1 MKNVSFYFLDVIPTF
16 KKTHHDVVDFS
27 SRCCSKNVARIFRQ
41 PREVI
46 SRLQSKLKLQI
57 ISLNFTY
64 KTYKSPAIRL
74 LQKQQHKKVYPKLC
88 LYLIYQ

>member
-64 KTYKSPAIRL
+64 KTYKSPPIRL
-74 LQKQQHKKVYPKLC
+74 LQK
-88 LYLIYQ
+88 